1 MNYQT
6 TLAPIHPDALAAI
19 NSGRMPLGNWLRV
32 PFRIKQLMRLAWHAK
47 HCHDKSPALRA
58 RDIKPWHV

>member
-6 TLAPIHPDALAAI
+6 ALIGIHPDALAAI
-19 NSGRMPLGNWLRV
+19 NASPLANWNAV
-32 PFRIKQLMRLAWHAK
+32 PHKIKQLMRLAWHAK
-47 HCHDKSPALRA
+47 YCHERSPALRA